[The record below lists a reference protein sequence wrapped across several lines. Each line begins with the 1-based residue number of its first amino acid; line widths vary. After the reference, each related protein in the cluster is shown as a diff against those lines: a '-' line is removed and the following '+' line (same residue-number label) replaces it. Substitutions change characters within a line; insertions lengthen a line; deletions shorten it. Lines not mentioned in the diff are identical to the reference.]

1 MYVPL
6 GLTAACCFAYSRSAV
21 NTWIIVI
28 SARTSTHMYYLPIA
42 LGIARFGVR
51 DQRECVLIHFNVD
64 NCLCRILFFFFAL
77 FKFETINEVVCV
89 YRVCASPPSTITNK
103 YEKKKNKNT
112 SNEISSS
119 WHWANHHA
127 LHASNAEI
135 RCSYKTLKGCMAL
148 AIDWVSRHVKHTSNW

>member
-64 NCLCRILFFFFAL
+64 NCLCRIFFFFL
-77 FKFETINEVVCV
+77 LCLNSRQLTKLCVCIE
-89 YRVCASPPSTITNK
+89 CAPRHRPPSPTNM
-103 YEKKKNKNT
+103 KKINKNT